1 MLESFMILLKRMKN
15 LTEIIN
21 YISPIII
28 DSIIILNEDEDQNNE
43 LYRNLI
49 ILLRSNIEYILKY
62 NSYCDSYDINFEEI
76 EKLFNKHNIEFTFDF
91 YYDSSTK
98 ERYYILHELNIN
110 SKYKFT

>member
-1 MLESFMILLKRMKN
+1 MLENFMILLKRMKN
-15 LTEIIN
+15 LTEIID

-28 DSIIILNEDEDQNNE
+28 DSIVIFSGDEDQDNE
-43 LYRNLI
+43 LYKSLI
-49 ILLRSNIEYILKY
+49 TLLYSNSKHIVTY
-62 NSYCDSYDINFEEI
+62 NSYCDSYNINFEKIKE
-76 EKLFNKHNIEFTFDF
+76 LFNKHKVEFTFDF